1 MFMDAAI
8 YARLQAPARLLT
20 TRTLPESWCA
30 HRHLALPGSRCTHA
44 ASALPAQR
52 RCCSVA
58 AAASR
63 EHAVQVVSASASAQR
78 ERISSGQRGV
88 GTDAEDEDGH
98 HERRASSSA
107 SDDIHVGAFVARK
120 ATFERIQGC
129 GAIACLRSD
138 K

>member
-1 MFMDAAI
+1 MDAAI
-8 YARLQAPARLLT
+8 SARLQAPA
-20 TRTLPESWCA
+20 RTLPESWCA

-52 RCCSVA
+52 RCRSVA
-58 AAASR
+58 VAASR

-78 ERISSGQRGV
+78 ERISSA

-98 HERRASSSA
+98 HDRRASSSA
-107 SDDIHVGAFVARK
+107 SDDVHVNAFVARK